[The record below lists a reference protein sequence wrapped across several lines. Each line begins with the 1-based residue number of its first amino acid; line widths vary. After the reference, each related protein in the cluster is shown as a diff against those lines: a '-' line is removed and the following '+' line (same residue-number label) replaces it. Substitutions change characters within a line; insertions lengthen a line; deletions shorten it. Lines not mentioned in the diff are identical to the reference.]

1 MNTLLQVI
9 WIIHH
14 FPNDLK
20 VEIIEKINLFIKEL
34 FISLHHG

>member
-1 MNTLLQVI
+1 MNTLLQII

-14 FPNDLK
+14 FPNDCK

-34 FISLHHG
+34 SISLCHG